1 MGCGRSCQGGSKG
14 SDLLQ
19 QPVQS
24 NADRLEP
31 VGRTT
36 VENRP
41 EASDKGV
48 VRLLVFRLEGRGYAL
63 SLAAVVRVVRAVE
76 ITELPKAPEIVLGV
90 VNVGGAVVPVFDM
103 RRRFRLPCREVQLT
117 DQLIVAQTSRR
128 TVVLLADC
136 VMGLVEVPTE
146 DIAMAPA
153 IVPGIEQV
161 QGIVKL
167 PDGLVLI
174 HDLESFLSLEE
185 GRVLA
190 EAMER
195 V

>member
-1 MGCGRSCQGGSKG
+1 M
-14 SDLLQ
+14 Q

-24 NADRLEP
+24 NADRLES
-31 VGRTT
+31 VNRIT

-41 EASDKGV
+41 EARDKGV
-48 VRLLVFRLEGRGYAL
+48 VGLLVFRLEDQDYAL

-90 VNVGGAVVPVFDM
+90 MNVGGTVVPVFDI
-103 RRRFRLPCREVQLT
+103 RRRFRLPCREVQLS
-117 DQLIVAQTSRR
+117 DQLIVAQASRR
-128 TVVLLADC
+128 TVALVADC
-136 VMGLVEVPTE
+136 VMGLIEVPTE

-153 IVPGIEQV
+153 IVPGIEHV

-185 GRVLA
+185 GRVLT
-190 EAMER
+190 EAMEC